1 MARMK
6 KLGISFDTAEFEVIP
21 ELDQNGHLG
30 EKCIQDVCAILDQRG
45 FVVIPGLL
53 SAAEA
58 DGGLSAVQAVLDDP
72 DRERAAFASEID
84 IKYRRRDFCP
94 LPATGPLLNLVATL
108 CQRVQGVLAEYC
120 GTRCSVLELSTLTS
134 YQGSSHQYLHRDP
147 DGVIGILVALDDVT
161 PEQGGTVF
169 AAGTHKYCG
178 GEYRFEG
185 RVHKYME
192 AFRNFWNYRILRY
205 NLAELKRMRKEGGPR
220 VSRQEYHDRVYS
232 MNVSDNH
239 QPNLYQFMF
248 GENEVF
254 GRSNL
259 NLRSLWRI
267 FRYRKPADAEFPVVQ
282 AAPAKGTVIIYRS
295 DIFHAGPDNQS
306 DDPRYVLSL
315 NLARDVA
322 HPELWQIG
330 YAPHSS
336 LIEQP
341 VSIGDLLNV
350 STASVK

>member
-1 MARMK
+1 MLRK
-6 KLGISFDTAEFEVIP
+6 EISIGTAKFEVVP
-21 ELDQNGHLG
+21 ELDPDGHING
-30 EKCIQDVCAILDQRG
+30 KCIHDMCALLDQHG
-45 FVVIPGLL
+45 FVIIPGLL
-53 SAAEA
+53 SVAEA
-58 DGGLSAVQAVLDDP
+58 GAGLRDVQAVLDDP
-72 DRERAAFASEID
+72 SRERAAFASEID

-94 LPATGPLLNLVATL
+94 LPVNGPLLNLVATL

-134 YQGSSHQYLHRDP
+134 YRGCSHQYLHRDP

-161 PEQGGTVF
+161 LEQGGTVF

-192 AFRNFWNYRILRY
+192 AFRNFWNYRIMRY
-205 NLAELKRMRKEGGPR
+205 NLAELKRMRKEGDAQISG
-220 VSRQEYHDRVYS
+220 QEYRDRVYS
-232 MNVSDNH
+232 RHISDNH

-267 FRYRKPADAEFPVVQ
+267 FRYRKRAEAEFPIVQ

-306 DDPRYVLSL
+306 DNPRYVLSL

-336 LIEQP
+336 LIDRP

-350 STASVK
+350 SAAPID

>member
-1 MARMK
+1 M
-6 KLGISFDTAEFEVIP
+6 LDQEVSIDTAKFEVVP
-21 ELDQNGHLG
+21 ELDQDGHLNG
-30 EKCIQDVCAILDQRG
+30 KCIQDMCAVLDQHG
-45 FVVIPGLL
+45 FVIIPGLL
-53 SAAEA
+53 SMAEA
-58 DGGLSAVQAVLDDP
+58 DGGLRAVQTVLDDP

-94 LPATGPLLNLVATL
+94 LPVKGPLLNLVATL
-108 CQRVQGVLAEYC
+108 CQRVQGVIAEYC

-134 YQGSSHQYLHRDP
+134 YRGSSHQYLHRDP

-169 AAGTHKYCG
+169 AAGTHKFCG

-185 RVHKYME
+185 RAHKYME
-192 AFRNFWNYRILRY
+192 AFRSVLNYRILRY
-205 NLAELKRMRKEGGPR
+205 NLVELKRMRNEGGAQ
-220 VSRQEYHDRVYS
+220 VSGQEYHDRVYS
-232 MNVSDNH
+232 RGISDNH

-248 GENEVF
+248 GKNEVF

-259 NLRSLWRI
+259 SLRSLWRI
-267 FRYRKPADAEFPVVQ
+267 FRYGKRAEAEFPIVQ
-282 AAPAKGTVIIYRS
+282 AAPVKGTVIIYRS

-306 DDPRYVLSL
+306 VDPRYILSL

-336 LIEQP
+336 LIDHP
-341 VSIGDLLNV
+341 VSIDDLLNV
-350 STASVK
+350 STAPVG